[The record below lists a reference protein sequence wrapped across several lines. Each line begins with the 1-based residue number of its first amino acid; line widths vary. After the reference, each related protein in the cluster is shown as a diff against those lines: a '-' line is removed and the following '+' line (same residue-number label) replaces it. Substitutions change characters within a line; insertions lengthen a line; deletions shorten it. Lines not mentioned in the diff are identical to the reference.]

1 LFKGD
6 GVSEVSG
13 TLMIDNIRRNIISFN
28 VRTDMFKEFTI
39 NNLLKTATYYLVFN
53 TINTSPKVPSS
64 LESSVTPRFD
74 NNINLFTSS
83 PALIQRVIRGGDYSR
98 KRKSILKKNITK
110 KHKVS
115 N

>member
-28 VRTDMFKEFTI
+28 IISGTFKEFTI
-39 NNLLKTATYYLVFN
+39 NNLSKTAMYYLVFN
-53 TINTSPKVPSS
+53 TINTSPKVTSS
-64 LESSVTPRFD
+64 LESSVTPRD
-74 NNINLFTSS
+74 NNKINLFSIS
-83 PALIQRVIRGGDYSR
+83 PALIKPEIRGGDYSR

-110 KHKVS
+110 KRKVS